1 MPSTMGMNEITF
13 KLDKYIQYRH
23 LIPLETSQISFGELP
38 LSFEKGI
45 NFLLVEL
52 FSSQGTSNEEIVP

>member
-1 MPSTMGMNEITF
+1 MGMNEITF

-23 LIPLETSQISFGELP
+23 LIPLKTSQISFGELP
-38 LSFEKGI
+38 LSFKKGI

-52 FSSQGTSNEEIVP
+52 FCSQGSSKEEIVP